1 MKWGRG
7 KDSWRREVTDL
18 RPTVLEEVSL
28 QILESSQSKA
38 KVVLKLMIMSQEL
51 KSTKTCWNG
60 WGLEDNSKRRCS
72 IWTS

>member
-51 KSTKTCWNG
+51 KSTKT
-60 WGLEDNSKRRCS
+60 EKE
-72 IWTS
+72 

>member
-1 MKWGRG
+1 MVAMKRGRG
-7 KDSWRREVTDL
+7 KDSWRREVTDF

-51 KSTKTCWNG
+51 KSTKTEKEWLG
-60 WGLEDNSKRRCS
+60 SGR
-72 IWTS
+72 